1 MVPCPLPSE
10 QLSLRLDKRLP
21 AEEAAAVEAHLAVC
35 PHCRRLAA
43 RLETID
49 FLLRGAPMAMPQR
62 DLTAAILRAVAPQ
75 REQRLLGLTLALAAL
90 LAAAPSLLLVAGIVA
105 VALGF
110 GRSDILYQG
119 IALVVESIGQFYAL
133 VAVVRIILA
142 FFDPWM
148 IAGLSAVLG
157 SVVLG
162 LTLLWGQR
170 NMRPAFYA
178 LLQPPAS
185 V

>member
-1 MVPCPLPSE
+1 MVPCPIPSE
-10 QLSLRLDKRLP
+10 QLSLRLDRRLP
-21 AEEAAAVEAHLAVC
+21 ADEAAALEAHLAGC
-35 PHCRRLAA
+35 PHCRHLAA
-43 RLETID
+43 RLEAVD
-49 FLLRGAPMAMPQR
+49 RLLRGAPMAMPQR

-90 LAAAPSLLLVAGIVA
+90 LAASPSLLLVAGIVT
-105 VALGF
+105 VALGV

-119 IALVVESIGQFYAL
+119 IALVVESINQFYAL
-133 VAVVRIILA
+133 VAAVRIILA
-142 FFDPWM
+142 FFDPWV

-157 SVVLG
+157 IALLG

-170 NMRPAFYA
+170 SMRPALYA
-178 LLQPPAS
+178 IPHPFSS

>member
-1 MVPCPLPSE
+1 MVPCPIPSE

-21 AEEAAAVEAHLAVC
+21 ADEAAALEAHLAGC

-43 RLETID
+43 RLEAVD
-49 FLLRGAPMAMPQR
+49 RLLLAAPMAMPQR
-62 DLTAAILRAVAPQ
+62 DLTAAILRAVTPQ

-90 LAAAPSLLLVAGIVA
+90 LAATPSLLLVAGIVT

-110 GRSDILYQG
+110 GRADVLYQG
-119 IALVVESIGQFYAL
+119 IALVVKGTNQVYAL
-133 VAVVRIILA
+133 ITAVRIVLA

-148 IAGLSAVLG
+148 LAGLGAALG
-157 SVVLG
+157 SMVLG

-170 NMRPAFYA
+170 HMRPAFYA
-178 LLQPPAS
+178 IPHPFSS